1 MEENKIVIEN
11 TQSTVVAKYEADEQ
25 RETDY
30 QSEAAL
36 EKAFIELLQQQAYEY
51 LPLHTEAELISNLRK
66 EIEKLN
72 HIQFTNSEWN
82 RFYKDIL
89 ANQNNGIVEKTFL
102 IQEDNVQSFTFDD
115 GHQDNVTIF
124 DKKNV
129 HNNYLQVINQYT
141 PEGGARENRY
151 DVTILVN
158 GLPLVHV
165 ELKRRGVPIRQAFNQ
180 INRYQRESFWSGT
193 GLFEYVQIFVI
204 SNGTQTKYYSNTTRN
219 SHIREMS
226 NVSKKA
232 QSKHT
237 SNSFEFTSWWAD
249 ETNKPITDL
258 MDFTKTF
265 FSKHTIL
272 NIIAKYCIF
281 TSDNM
286 LMVMR
291 PYQICATEKILN
303 RINIAHNYHYDGSM
317 KAGGYIWHTTGSGK
331 TLTSFKTARLATTL
345 DFIDKVVF
353 VVDRKD
359 LDYQTMKEY
368 DHFEKG
374 AANSNTSSNELRRQ
388 LKSTEPKKNLVI
400 TTIQKLSSML
410 KNKNYEDEVKE
421 ITNKS
426 IVFIFDECHRSQ
438 FGEMHTQIIKRF
450 KHYYIFGF
458 TGTPIFAKNAGT
470 GGNPNLKT
478 TEQAFGDK
486 LHSYTIVDAIRDKNV
501 LPFRVEYISTI
512 KEKKDIE
519 NTDVWSIDTE
529 EALKDPRRIKLITEY
544 IIQHFNQKTKR
555 NDKGFSFRKLT
566 NVTEVAS
573 AKDRNK
579 VKEDKIT
586 VKMIGFNSIFAVS
599 SIEYAKLYYNEF
611 KRQNSGLKV
620 ATIFSYGVNDP
631 EEEDSGVDDENNED
645 TDGLNVVDRDFLE
658 NAIQDYNKMFE
669 TNYDTSS
676 DKFQNYY
683 KDVSLRMKNR
693 EIDILIVVN
702 MFLTGFDATTLNTL
716 WVDKNLR
723 MHGLLQAYSRTNRI
737 LNSIKTFGNIVCF
750 RNLEKATNDAIAL
763 FGNKD
768 ASGLVL
774 LKTYEDYYNGYEDE
788 KGKHIKGYSELVELL
803 KKFAPGEIIASE
815 NDKKEFVKL
824 FGALLRVLNIL
835 QAFDQFAGNELL
847 SPRDVQDYLGM
858 YNDIYQEMHGDGH
871 DKEEIKDDLVFE
883 MELVKQVEI
892 NIDYILDLVKKYQNQ
907 NSKDRELTLRD
918 IDRAIKS
925 SPEMRNKKDLIDEF
939 VESITPTSEVDDD
952 WNTFVRKKMQEEVS
966 DIISSEKLQE
976 VPARKFIKNS
986 FENGFV
992 QTDGTDV
999 AAIMPPINPFKKAAG
1014 REEKKSEILD
1024 KIKSFFN
1031 RFYDLV
1037 GGNTDF

>member
-11 TQSTVVAKYEADEQ
+11 PQSTVVAKYEADEQ

-30 QSEAAL
+30 QSESAL

-66 EIEKLN
+66 QIEKLN
-72 HIQFTNSEWN
+72 HIQFTNPEWN

-204 SNGTQTKYYSNTTRN
+204 SNGTQTKYYSNTTRD

-226 NVSKKA
+226 QVSKKG
-232 QSKHT
+232 QSRHT

-272 NIIAKYCIF
+272 NILAKYCIF
-281 TSDNM
+281 TSDKM

-303 RINIAHNYHYDGSM
+303 RITIAHNYHYDGSI

-331 TLTSFKTARLATTL
+331 TLTSFKTARLATKL

-374 AANSNTSSNELRRQ
+374 AANSNSSSNELRKQ
-388 LKSTEPKKNLVI
+388 LKSTDPQKSLVI
-400 TTIQKLSSML
+400 TTIQKLTSML
-410 KNKNYEDEVKE
+410 KNKSYDEEVKE

-486 LHSYTIVDAIRDKNV
+486 LHTYTIVDAIRDKNV

-566 NVTEVAS
+566 NVSEVAS

-658 NAIQDYNKMFE
+658 NAIQDYNKMFG

-774 LKTYEDYYNGYEDE
+774 LKTYDEYYNGYEDE
-788 KGKHIKGYSELVELL
+788 KGKHIKGYKELVELL
-803 KKFAPGEIIASE
+803 LDNFKPGEIIASE
-815 NDKKEFVKL
+815 NSKKEFVKL
-824 FGALLRVLNIL
+824 FSALLRVLNIL
-835 QAFDQFAGNELL
+835 QAFDQFEGNALL
-847 SPRDVQDYLGM
+847 SPRQMQDYLGM
-858 YNDIYQEMHGDGH
+858 YNDIYQATRGDGH
-871 DKEEIKDDLVFE
+871 EKEEIKDDLVFE

-892 NIDYILDLVKKYQNQ
+892 NIDYILDLVKKYQKQ

-992 QTDGTDV
+992 QTDGTDI
-999 AAIMPPINPFKKAAG
+999 AAIMPPMNPFKKAAG

-1024 KIKSFFN
+1024 KIKAFFN

-1037 GGNTDF
+1037 GGRID